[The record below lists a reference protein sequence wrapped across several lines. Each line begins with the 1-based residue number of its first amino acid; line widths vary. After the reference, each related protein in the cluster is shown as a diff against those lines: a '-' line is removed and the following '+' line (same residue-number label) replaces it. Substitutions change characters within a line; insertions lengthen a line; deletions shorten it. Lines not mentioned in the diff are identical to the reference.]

1 MTRYLIRTDIPMA
14 DVRET
19 LQLATL
25 STASL
30 HGETSIKLAGHFSV
44 NEAHRCVE
52 ISASGDVG
60 RDLNK
65 LFAGLLCAQ
74 FGDTAFEIDA
84 RVAAETG
91 TEVAA

>member
-1 MTRYLIRTDIPMA
+1 MATYLIRSDIPMA

-30 HGETSIKLAGHFSV
+30 HGETSIKLAGHFTV
-44 NEAHRCVE
+44 DEAHRSIE
-52 ISASGDVG
+52 ITAGGDVG

-74 FGDTAFEIDA
+74 FGDTAFE
-84 RVAAETG
+84 VAANQVK
-91 TEVAA
+91 EVAA